1 MSKPAAHLQLSADLL
16 SELGGIS
23 LLTAHFKQAPTTEAC
38 RNLLA
43 VMLDYVSLRL
53 VQVSISSSVAAS
65 LCNHCSAWNMFAKC
79 VMPWCTKLAH
89 HCGLESISAVQA
101 Y

>member
-23 LLTAHFKQAPTTEAC
+23 LVTAHFKQAPTTEAC
-38 RNLLA
+38 RNLLT

-53 VQVSISSSVAAS
+53 VQVCITLCSVAPS
-65 LCNHCSAWNMFAKC
+65 VCNHFSGNKFAN
-79 VMPWCTKLAH
+79 CTMLWRARLAH
-89 HCGLESISAVQA
+89 HYALDYNGVAKAC
-101 Y
+101 